1 MPEAV
6 GREVV
11 LFSAGTSDLELQ
23 AWSVFS
29 SRGAREGPKPRKARG
44 EAGCWWQPSSL
55 GPGHD
60 QINPV
65 MGWTVIL
72 SDSYIDVSTSRTS
85 ECDLIWK

>member
-1 MPEAV
+1 MFSHHVEPEKDPNLA
-6 GREVV
+6 
-11 LFSAGTSDLELQ
+11 
-23 AWSVFS
+23 
-29 SRGAREGPKPRKARG
+29 RKARG

-72 SDSYIDVSTSRTS
+72 SDSYIEVSTSRTS